1 MGKKVRMSQ
10 ISQDQMSDL
19 EAELLE
25 NRKELKF
32 AIKEKEILECKLKES
47 EGIIKEVERNKVTTS
62 SENNS
67 TIVQKLKEKIDELA
81 KKEELEVQLRSEVQ
95 AAIEMKKETQRDLS
109 KQIESLRSLRSHA
122 LEEKDTAELRF
133 LSQIEE
139 LCKKVDT
146 FEDIGNTLEIKEK
159 NIKELQRDSQE
170 QDDIIMALT
179 TEVKKYV
186 IHSNE
191 HQK

>member
-1 MGKKVRMSQ
+1 
-10 ISQDQMSDL
+10 
-19 EAELLE
+19 
-25 NRKELKF
+25 
-32 AIKEKEILECKLKES
+32 
-47 EGIIKEVERNKVTTS
+47 
-62 SENNS
+62 
-67 TIVQKLKEKIDELA
+67 
-81 KKEELEVQLRSEVQ
+81 
-95 AAIEMKKETQRDLS
+95 MKKETQRDLS

-170 QDDIIMALT
+170 QDDINVDLT
-179 TEVKKYV
+179 TEIEKLRNTLQQTPGVDQV
-186 IHSNE
+186 AGIE
-191 HQK
+191 RTVRAEIERRD

>member
-1 MGKKVRMSQ
+1 
-10 ISQDQMSDL
+10 
-19 EAELLE
+19 
-25 NRKELKF
+25 
-32 AIKEKEILECKLKES
+32 
-47 EGIIKEVERNKVTTS
+47 
-62 SENNS
+62 
-67 TIVQKLKEKIDELA
+67 
-81 KKEELEVQLRSEVQ
+81 
-95 AAIEMKKETQRDLS
+95 MKKETQRDLS

-179 TEVKKYV
+179 TEVKKLRNTLQRTPEV
-186 IHSNE
+186 DQVAGIESTVRAE
-191 HQK
+191 IKEEIDSMKVSFILLTFD